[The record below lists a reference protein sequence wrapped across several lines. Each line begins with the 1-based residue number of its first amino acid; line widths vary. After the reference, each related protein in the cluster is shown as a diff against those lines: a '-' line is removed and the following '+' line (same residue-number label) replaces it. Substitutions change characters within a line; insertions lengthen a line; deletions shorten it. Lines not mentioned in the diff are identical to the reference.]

1 MIKRQPVVL
10 KKGRDKSVRNR
21 HHWIFSGAVAQ
32 YPEFEDGDL
41 LPVVSHEGELLGYG
55 YFNRRCSLCGRM
67 VSFGR
72 QDPWEAMEE
81 NLDRAVEMR
90 RQLLA
95 GTNAGR
101 LINAEGDAL
110 PGLVVDQ
117 YGEVLLLQISTLGM
131 VKLKERVI
139 HWLVGKIKPRSIYEK
154 SDSPARKEEGLA
166 PFQGLIYGG
175 AVEEV
180 EIEENGLKFL
190 VNIPRG
196 QKTGFFLDQR
206 SMRELLQNF
215 ASGRRVLDLFSYTG
229 AFSVYALSGG
239 AKEAT
244 LVESSAFALDLAQ
257 RNFEINGFSLDRV
270 NLVRT
275 DAFKF
280 LHQENLSYDLIICDP
295 PSFARRKSD
304 LPGAYR
310 GLKQLHRL
318 LFRRVPAESLVMTFS
333 CSYYVSGSAFQKLIF
348 QAAQQEGRLVR
359 LLQRHRLA
367 FDHPLNI
374 FHPESEYLKGFLLV
388 VD

>member
-1 MIKRQPVVL
+1 LIKRQPVVL

-257 RNFEINGFSLDRV
+257 RNF
-270 NLVRT
+270 
-275 DAFKF
+275 DAF
-280 LHQENLSYDLIICDP
+280 P
-295 PSFARRKSD
+295 PGPRRKPSD
-304 LPGAYR
+304 DFFL
-310 GLKQLHRL
+310 
-318 LFRRVPAESLVMTFS
+318 
-333 CSYYVSGSAFQKLIF
+333 
-348 QAAQQEGRLVR
+348 
-359 LLQRHRLA
+359 
-367 FDHPLNI
+367 
-374 FHPESEYLKGFLLV
+374 FLLCKRECLSKINISSRSTGGSLGSPSSTSSLGF
-388 VD
+388 